1 MEASEATDS
10 HTEIG
15 RQRQPTNY
23 KPGRKSIALRDSQR
37 QCICCDRHFNS
48 ARERS
53 GDGGT
58 VYVSLEQDT
67 ATASELRWAF
77 VGSSAQ
83 NIERSFTTGIAFSTP
98 FVVQNG
104 VQLGDAVGVRL
115 WGFLQG

>member
-1 MEASEATDS
+1 MQLTATVKSGGSASPQITNPDGSQSPFVIPKGNVFVVTDIS
-10 HTEIG
+10 I
-15 RQRQPTNY
+15 QRETVV
-23 KPGRKSIALRDSQR
+23 
-37 QCICCDRHFNS
+37 
-48 ARERS
+48 
-53 GDGGT
+53 GT
-58 VYVSLEQDT
+58 VGLFNVSLEQNI

-104 VQLGDAVGVRL
+104 VQLGDAVVVRL